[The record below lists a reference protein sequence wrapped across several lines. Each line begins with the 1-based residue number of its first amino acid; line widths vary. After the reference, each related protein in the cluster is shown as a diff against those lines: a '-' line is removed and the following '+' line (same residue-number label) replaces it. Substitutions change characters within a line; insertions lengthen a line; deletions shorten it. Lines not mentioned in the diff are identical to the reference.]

1 MTGDKDEESDHRCL
15 FKIVA
20 ARSLF
25 RVLGKELKSSIHSLL
40 SQ

>member
-20 ARSLF
+20 ARSL
-25 RVLGKELKSSIHSLL
+25 LSSAWKGIKIEYI
-40 SQ
+40 